1 MKNKFTQKE
10 LNEIFIGLDLRQA
23 IEVACSTRLIQGYR
37 ITREDESYYV
47 CTRDLKPNRVNL
59 EFENGEVVKI
69 SLG

>member
-1 MKNKFTQKE
+1 MKKKFTQKE

-23 IEVACSTRLIQGYR
+23 IEVAYSCKLTHR
-37 ITREDESYYV
+37 ITREDESYYI